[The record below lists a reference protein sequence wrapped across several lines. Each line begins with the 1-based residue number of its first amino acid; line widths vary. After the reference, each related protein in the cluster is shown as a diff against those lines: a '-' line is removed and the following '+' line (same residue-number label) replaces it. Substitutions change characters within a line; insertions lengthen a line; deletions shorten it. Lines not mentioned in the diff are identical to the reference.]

1 MLKKTSAKMPNKV
14 PHINEKKIKKSLTV
28 KKHSLPRKN
37 QNLLLTSKGEMC

>member
-1 MLKKTSAKMPNKV
+1 MPNKV
-14 PHINEKKIKKSLTV
+14 LQVNEKETKKSLTV

>member
-1 MLKKTSAKMPNKV
+1 MPNKV

-37 QNLLLTSKGEMC
+37 QNFAEKNQNLLLTSKGEMC